1 VPKRDR
7 EDASGPTGDAL
18 SVASLSSTMASFWI
32 IFVVLAMLCPFLDSI
47 LYRYHVKNVTNLF
60 ETLI

>member
-18 SVASLSSTMASFWI
+18 SVASLSSTMASFWT
-32 IFVVLAMLCPFLDSI
+32 IFAVLTMFVPLLNYI
-47 LYRYHVKNVTNLF
+47 LYCTVC
-60 ETLI
+60 IM